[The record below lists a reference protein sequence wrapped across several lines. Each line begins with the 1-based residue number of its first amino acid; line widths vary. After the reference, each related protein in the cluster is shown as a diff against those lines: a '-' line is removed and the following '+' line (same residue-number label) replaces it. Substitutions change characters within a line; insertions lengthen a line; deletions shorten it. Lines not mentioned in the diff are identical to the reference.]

1 MGARG
6 TDCHRGAREETH
18 INFRF
23 YWAKVQVIYNQQAQ
37 NKVAAK
43 GGGGGAR
50 NWEVDS
56 CLTFSYILASLWCE
70 GETNPACRRLK
81 LWIEKEKQAR
91 ERVCEEGERER
102 KWLRMGGEGGR
113 RGDMWAETFKYLSL
127 IHKVNHHHCSHQRD
141 WGEGRGECVWRGVG
155 RQWSTFI
162 LKQYIPIRYDRESHD
177 CGTCRRAG

>member
-113 RGDMWAETFKYLSL
+113 EGGGGICGLKPSNICLWFIRWIITIVVIRET
-127 IHKVNHHHCSHQRD
+127 
-141 WGEGRGECVWRGVG
+141 GGRGGGSVCEGGWGD
-155 RQWSTFI
+155 SEA
-162 LKQYIPIRYDRESHD
+162 LLS
-177 CGTCRRAG
+177 